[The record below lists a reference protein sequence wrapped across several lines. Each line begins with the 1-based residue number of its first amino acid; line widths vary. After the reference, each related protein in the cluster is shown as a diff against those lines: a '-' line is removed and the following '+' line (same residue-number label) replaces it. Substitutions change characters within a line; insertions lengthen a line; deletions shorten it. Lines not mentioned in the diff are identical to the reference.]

1 MDAAGVLD
9 QRHDEVDDIV
19 RARHVPS
26 PQLIGTPERATIDLN
41 TLTARG
47 VCLVGRLGRIH
58 DGVAHFSVSL
68 ANVCTLA
75 DLNPSGANRNH
86 RRGSSDHGSYS

>member
-1 MDAAGVLD
+1 
-9 QRHDEVDDIV
+9 VDGCRDIV

-47 VCLVGRLGRIH
+47 VRVVGRLGRIH
-58 DGVAHFSVSL
+58 DGVAQFSGSI
-68 ANVCTLA
+68 ANICKLA
-75 DLNPSGANRNH
+75 DLR
-86 RRGSSDHGSYS
+86 